1 MGYYTGDGT
10 TSGGGSSVS
19 VFWTGW
25 GAYPDTSMHTVYQ
38 RTESSTNVKNGV
50 SLETAQEAHGDSD
63 MQSHSFDGGLP
74 IPAAKGSRSSA
85 QYSQINGS
93 NLYALSVTTETVA
106 VKLDNGSWNS

>member
-1 MGYYTGDGT
+1 MGYYTGSGVV
-10 TSGGGSSVS
+10 SGGGSNVS

-38 RTESSTNVKNGV
+38 RVESSTNTRNGV
-50 SLETAQEAHGDSD
+50 SLETAQGEHGDAN
-63 MQSHSFDGGLP
+63 MQSHSFNGGLP
-74 IPAAKGSRSSA
+74 IPAAKGTRSSV